1 MSGIYLTIHLLFRMM
16 NPFNVKF
23 FLNNLDPDDKKN
35 KKSMPG
41 HGFFIRNKINSQK
54 EISSKDSNE
63 IVRLWF
69 QG

>member
-1 MSGIYLTIHLLFRMM
+1 MSGIYLTTHLLFRMT

-23 FLNNLDPDDKKN
+23 FLDNLNPGDKEN

>member
-1 MSGIYLTIHLLFRMM
+1 MT

-23 FLNNLDPDDKKN
+23 FLDNLNPGDKEN